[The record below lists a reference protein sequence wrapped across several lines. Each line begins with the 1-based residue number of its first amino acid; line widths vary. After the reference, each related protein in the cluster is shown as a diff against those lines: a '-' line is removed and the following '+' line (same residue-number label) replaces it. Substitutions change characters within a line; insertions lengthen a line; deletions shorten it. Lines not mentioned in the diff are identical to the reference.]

1 MRLKPIAL
9 LFFFLMGVYFEGMG
23 ALSLGDR
30 TTFWGFLIIGAV
42 HFLILVGIALG
53 KDVIRQLGV
62 YISLLDLIFGIL
74 WMLTSFDAPSAS
86 LSFLAAIALV
96 ILTSDELKE
105 EMG

>member
-1 MRLKPIAL
+1 MRLKPVAL
-9 LFFFLMGVYFEGMG
+9 LFFFLMGVYFAGMG

-30 TTFWGFLIIGAV
+30 TTFWGFLVIGTI
-42 HFLILVGIALG
+42 HFLVLIGIALG
-53 KDVIRQLGV
+53 NDVIRQLGV
-62 YISLLDLIFGIL
+62 YIALLDLIFGII
-74 WMLTSFDAPSAS
+74 WMLTSFNAPSAS